1 MYQTEETNLLTYSIS
16 FVNDIHLRSGK
27 VLSKDTPLVI
37 EEIEREIP
45 RKTDISIVEEPSD
58 SQDNQDSIPPFLE
71 RLSFQQPESPS
82 EHDLLDELKN
92 VCIKIPLL
100 QAIKTI
106 PIYAKTIKDL
116 CLKKAGRKKKEPKI
130 VQVKG

>member
-1 MYQTEETNLLTYSIS
+1 MYSIS
-16 FVNDIHLRSGK
+16 PVNDIHLRSWK

-58 SQDNQDSIPPFLE
+58 SQDNQDSIPPFPE
-71 RLSFQQPESPS
+71 RLSFQQLESPS
-82 EHDLLDELKN
+82 EHYFLDDLKN

-100 QAIKTI
+100 
-106 PIYAKTIKDL
+106 
-116 CLKKAGRKKKEPKI
+116 
-130 VQVKG
+130 